1 MGLDSTEVREREC
14 VCVCLKDP
22 SVTGMFAYTHH
33 WGLTDAFWPR
43 RSALRCPPG
52 RRPGGVCRGRRC
64 LSDNTE
70 KKDRPR
76 EQIYLRKRSEAHL
89 RSLESGHHP
98 WVIKQRGGR
107 GGCMLIGG
115 LTRGL
120 TVTAV
125 CLPGLGALVC
135 IGHQLRSHCRQVDIT
150 PRHVYVRYRYMQPM
164 RHMSTPFTQAWSP
177 L

>member
-76 EQIYLRKRSEAHL
+76 EQISTETL
-89 RSLESGHHP
+89 RSTSS
-98 WVIKQRGGR
+98 K
-107 GGCMLIGG
+107 
-115 LTRGL
+115 
-120 TVTAV
+120 
-125 CLPGLGALVC
+125 PGIRSSPV
-135 IGHQLRSHCRQVDIT
+135 GHQATRRTGWVYADRGVDPWTYGHGRLPSWPWSARVHRAPT
-150 PRHVYVRYRYMQPM
+150 PQPLQT
-164 RHMSTPFTQAWSP
+164 S
-177 L
+177 